1 MVCLIMCILTIIPS
15 DFDGIICSERVFQKV
30 LGRIPMQ
37 IVTVWFY
44 QEFTIRP
51 DQAPAMK
58 QEFVLL
64 FSARSRWFWWYWLKM
79 MSFVLLLRGS
89 LLRQPANSRNYEAN
103 HD

>member
-1 MVCLIMCILTIIPS
+1 MVRLILYILTIIPS

-58 QEFVLL
+58 QEFRLL
-64 FSARSRWFWWYWLKM
+64 FSAKSRWFWV
-79 MSFVLLLRGS
+79 VLAENDVFCSS
-89 LLRQPANSRNYEAN
+89 LMRLPTSPTCQ
-103 HD
+103 